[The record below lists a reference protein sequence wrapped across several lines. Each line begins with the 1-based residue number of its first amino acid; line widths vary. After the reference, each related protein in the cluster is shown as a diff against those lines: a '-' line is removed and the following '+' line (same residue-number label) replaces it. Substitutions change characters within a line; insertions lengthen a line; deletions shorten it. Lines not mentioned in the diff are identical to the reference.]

1 MCANADLEISLHV
14 CVRKIAII
22 LWKFHILNEF
32 FSYLS
37 PKFYLSLKSRQYFMF
52 FIFISKHFNS
62 FLVFSLCISQKVR
75 LNLLLVAR
83 YFLLVARCSLLSARC
98 SLIFCSL
105 LITFWSLLFARCSL
119 LFACLLV
126 GRCSLLVTFCSLL
139 LTFYSLLVV
148 RYFLLVARRSLLFAR
163 CLLLVTFCSFAR
175 CLLWNK
181 ITVNREKMVWLLRNW
196 ATNIFLANFWD
207 LRSFFWMVVFKA
219 FSTCKT
225 IFKVDIKSLW
235 CLYYNIWTR
244 F

>member
-1 MCANADLEISLHV
+1 MNSLVIYHRSFIFPWKV
-14 CVRKIAII
+14 GSI
-22 LWKFHILNEF
+22 LC
-32 FSYLS
+32 FSYSYANILTA
-37 PKFYLSLKSRQYFMF
+37 FWFLICAYLKKWGWTFCS
-52 FIFISKHFNS
+52 
-62 FLVFSLCISQKVR
+62 
-75 LNLLLVAR
+75 LLVTFCSLLVTR

-119 LFACLLV
+119 LFARLLV
-126 GRCSLLVTFCSLL
+126 ARCSLLVTFRSLL

-148 RYFLLVARRSLLFAR
+148 RYFLLVPRYFLLVARRSLLFAR

-225 IFKVDIKSLW
+225 IFKVGIKSLW